1 MAEKRWQ
8 DWVNLILGVWLF
20 VSPWILAYAMQDA
33 AAWNAYILGA
43 AIVVF
48 AAIAA
53 YMPKAWE
60 EMINTLLGVW
70 LVLSPYVLGF
80 AAQTMIAVH
89 TVVVGVLVTVFAVWA
104 MFSDKEFEKF
114 WHDSHSV

>member
-8 DWVNLILGVWLF
+8 DWVNLILGLWLF
-20 VSPWILAYAMQDA
+20 VSPWVLAYAMEPA
-33 AAWNAYILGA
+33 AAWNAYIMGA

-60 EMINTLLGVW
+60 EMINTVLGVW
-70 LVLSPYVLGF
+70 LVLSPYFLGF
-80 AAQTMIAVH
+80 ASQTMIAAH
-89 TVVVGVLVTVFAVWA
+89 TVVVGVLVTIFAVWA
-104 MFSDKEFEKF
+104 MFSDREFEKY

>member
-1 MAEKRWQ
+1 MATKRWQ
-8 DWVNLILGVWLF
+8 DWVNLALGLWLF
-20 VSPWILAYAMQDA
+20 VSPWVLGYAMQEG
-33 AAWNAYILGA
+33 AAWNAYIMGA
-43 AIVVF
+43 GIVVC

-60 EMINTLLGVW
+60 EMINTIFGVW

-80 AAQTMIAVH
+80 ATHTMIAVH
-89 TVVVGVLVTVFAVWA
+89 TVVFGVLVTVFAVWA
-104 MFSDKEFEKF
+104 MFSDKEFEKY

>member
-1 MAEKRWQ
+1 MAAKRWQ
-8 DWVNLILGVWLF
+8 DGVNLILGLWLF
-20 VSPWILAYAMQDA
+20 VSPWILGYAAQEG
-33 AAWNAYILGA
+33 AAWNAYIMGA
-43 AIVVF
+43 GIVVF

-53 YMPKAWE
+53 YVPRAWE
-60 EMINTLLGVW
+60 EMINTILGVW

-80 AAQTMIAVH
+80 ATHTMTAAH

-104 MFSDKEFEKF
+104 MFSDKAFEKY

>member
-8 DWVNLILGVWLF
+8 DWVNLILGLWLF
-20 VSPWILAYAMQDA
+20 VSPWVLAYAMQDA
-33 AAWNAYILGA
+33 AAWNAYIMGA
-43 AIVVF
+43 AIVIF

-60 EMINTLLGVW
+60 EMINTVLGVW

-80 AAQTMIAVH
+80 AGQTMIAVH

-104 MFSDKEFEKF
+104 MFSDKEFEKY

>member
-8 DWVNLILGVWLF
+8 DGVNLILGLWLF
-20 VSPWILAYAMQDA
+20 VSPWVLAYAMQES
-33 AAWNAYILGA
+33 AAWNAYLMGA
-43 AIVVF
+43 AIVLF

-60 EMINTLLGVW
+60 EAINIILGIW
-70 LVLSPYVLGF
+70 LVVSPYVLGF
-80 AAQTMIAVH
+80 ANETMVAAH

-104 MFSDKEFEKF
+104 MFRDKDFEKY